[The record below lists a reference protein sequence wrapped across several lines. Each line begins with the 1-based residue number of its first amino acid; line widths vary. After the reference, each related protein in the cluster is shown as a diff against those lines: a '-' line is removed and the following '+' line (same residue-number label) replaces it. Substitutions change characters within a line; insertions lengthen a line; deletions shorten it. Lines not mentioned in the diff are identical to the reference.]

1 MMSKIRFVLML
12 VVSLV
17 MFIFIPIN
25 VVSAATAPSLGVAA
39 SFSVLGSSAVT
50 NTGTTTVS
58 GDLGVS
64 PGTSITNGGVL
75 TISGAT
81 HNNDVT
87 SIQAHTDAGT
97 ADGTMLS
104 QGSTGSVG
112 PALDGLN
119 LVPGVYDIGAGR
131 LNGGVL
137 ILNGQGVYIFRAS
150 SDFVSS
156 GSISFTNGARACDLY
171 WDVQTQATINGTSFA
186 GTIVAGSGVV
196 FGSGVSLD
204 GRALVFGG
212 TGPVTMIG
220 DTISGPSC
228 ASIASPTPAPAASS
242 NSSSNSSSSTTDVCV
257 ADAITTVPIIL
268 ELKRVSP
275 TSIFLSWGPYAGL
288 DTFTIQYGPTNG
300 NWLYNTTVTGFST
313 TINELPANQTF
324 WFQVA
329 AKNNCATGTYGEARP
344 VGQSTSVNSNVL
356 GASIGLPNTGMGPKK
371 DIPWNLVLPGSALVV
386 LLTSYLIQR
395 KSKSLSKQ

>member
-1 MMSKIRFVLML
+1 MLIKVRSLLVLIVCLVLVIFAPVKIVR
-12 VVSLV
+12 
-17 MFIFIPIN
+17 
-25 VVSAATAPSLGVAA
+25 AATAPDLGAAA

-75 TISGAT
+75 TIGGAT

-97 ADGTMLS
+97 ANTNMLS
-104 QGSTGSVG
+104 QGSTGSIG

-137 ILNGQGVYIFRAS
+137 TLNGQGVYIFRAS

-228 ASIASPTPAPAASS
+228 AAIAST
-242 NSSSNSSSSTTDVCV
+242 SSSTTTTSSTTTSSVSTYQACIPTV
-257 ADAITTVPIIL
+257 EITSVPTTIL
-268 ELKRVSP
+268 TTKRLSP
-275 TSIFLSWGPYAGL
+275 TSVYITWGPYAGL
-288 DTFTIQYGPTNG
+288 DTFNVKYGKVNG
-300 NWLYNTTVTGFST
+300 EWLYNYDFTGFSA
-313 TINELPANQTF
+313 TIDGLAPNQPY

-329 AKNNCATGTYGEARP
+329 ARNNCLIGTYGPAKL
-344 VGQSTSVNSNVL
+344 VGGPS
-356 GASIGLPNTGMGPKK
+356 LPSAGFGPWYLRIFNFIKQ
-371 DIPWNLVLPGSALVV
+371 L
-386 LLTSYLIQR
+386 SY
-395 KSKSLSKQ
+395 

>member
-1 MMSKIRFVLML
+1 MTNKIKFFVL
-12 VVSLV
+12 
-17 MFIFIPIN
+17 FIIFSIQLIFLP
-25 VVSAATAPSLGVAA
+25 VQTVEAATAPDLGAAA

-64 PGTSITNGGVL
+64 PGTSITNDGTL

-97 ADGTMLS
+97 ADGNMLS
-104 QGSTGSVG
+104 QGSTGSIG

-119 LVPGVYDIGAGR
+119 LVPGAYDIGAGR

-137 ILNGQGVYIFRAS
+137 TLNGQGIYIFRAS

-196 FGSGVSLD
+196 FGSGVTLD

-228 ASIASPTPAPAASS
+228 AAIASTTSTTTSNANASS
-242 NSSSNSSSSTTDVCV
+242 YVPCV
-257 ADAITTVPIIL
+257 ATSEITSVPTTIL
-268 ELKRVSP
+268 TTKRLSP
-275 TSIFLSWGPYAGL
+275 TSVYITWGPYAGL
-288 DTFTIQYGPTNG
+288 DTFNVRYGKVNG
-300 NWLYNTTVTGFST
+300 EWLYNYDFTGFSA
-313 TINELPANQTF
+313 TIGSLEPNQPY
-324 WFQVA
+324 WFQVSSR
-329 AKNNCATGTYGEARP
+329 NNCLIGTYGP
-344 VGQSTSVNSNVL
+344 SKLVGGPS
-356 GASIGLPNTGMGPKK
+356 LPSAGFGPWYLRIFNFIKQ
-371 DIPWNLVLPGSALVV
+371 L
-386 LLTSYLIQR
+386 SY
-395 KSKSLSKQ
+395 